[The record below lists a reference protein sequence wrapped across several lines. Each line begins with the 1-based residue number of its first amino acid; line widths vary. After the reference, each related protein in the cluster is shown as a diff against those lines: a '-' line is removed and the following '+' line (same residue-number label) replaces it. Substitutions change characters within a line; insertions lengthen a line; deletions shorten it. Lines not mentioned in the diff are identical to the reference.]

1 MELILSA
8 ADLPTLESRR
18 EQELEEARIIQQ
30 GMFPPETLAIGSV
43 TMAHKVVPMTEVG
56 GDFLDYFALSDA
68 TLGLYLG
75 DVAGKGLPAALY
87 AALAVGTLRGVQKT
101 GACPTTVL
109 ELLNKRLAMRGIP
122 SRYAATQYALYDPP
136 ARRLHIANG
145 GVPGPLHLTARGCQ
159 ELLLPGIPPGL
170 LMEASYE
177 VTTLQLQAGD
187 SVVFFTDGIT
197 DAMNHKDELYGIERL
212 AQLCEQHRGAPPAEL
227 LERIFSGVEKFA
239 HGQQQHDD
247 MTVAILHCGK

>member
-1 MELILSA
+1 MELKLSDV
-8 ADLPTLESRR
+8 DLLTLQSRR

-30 GMFPPETLAIGSV
+30 GMFPPESLVIGSV

-109 ELLNKRLAMRGIP
+109 ELLNRRLAMRGIP
-122 SRYAATQYALYDPP
+122 ARYAATQYALYDP
-136 ARRLHIANG
+136 ATRRLHVSNG
-145 GVPGPLHLTARGCQ
+145 GVPGPLHLTARGCR

-170 LMEASYE
+170 LMEAGYE
-177 VTTLQLQAGD
+177 VKTLQLETGD

-197 DAMNHKDELYGIERL
+197 DAMNHRDELYGIERL
-212 AQLCEQHRGAPPAEL
+212 VRLCEEHRGARPAEL
-227 LERIFSGVEKFA
+227 LERIFSEVGEFVE
-239 HGQQQHDD
+239 GQQQRDD
-247 MTVAILHCGK
+247 MTVAILHCGE

>member
-1 MELILSA
+1 MELILPA
-8 ADLPTLESRR
+8 ADLPATDRLR

-43 TMAHKVVPMTEVG
+43 MMAHKVVPMTEVG

-75 DVAGKGLPAALY
+75 DVSGKGLPAALY

-109 ELLNKRLAMRGIP
+109 ELLNKRLTMRGIP

-136 ARRLHIANG
+136 TRRLHISNG
-145 GVPGPLHLTARGCQ
+145 GVPGPLHLTARGCR

-170 LMEASYE
+170 LMEAGYE

-187 SVVFFTDGIT
+187 SVVFFTDGIS
-197 DAMNHKDELYGIERL
+197 DALNPKDESYGIERL
-212 AQLCEQHRGAPPAEL
+212 AQLCAQHRSAPPAEL
-227 LERIFSGVEKFA
+227 LERIFRGVGEFTR
-239 HGQQQHDD
+239 GQPQHDD
-247 MTVAILHCGK
+247 MTVAILHCEK

>member
-1 MELILSA
+1 MEVKLPA
-8 ADLPTLESRR
+8 ADSPATDRLR

-30 GMFPPETLAIGSV
+30 GMFPPEMLAIGSV

-68 TLGLYLG
+68 KLGLYLG

-136 ARRLHIANG
+136 SRRLHIANG
-145 GVPGPLHLTARGCQ
+145 GVPGPLHLTSRGCR

-170 LMEASYE
+170 LMESSYD
-177 VTTLQLQAGD
+177 VTTLQLEAGD
-187 SVVFFTDGIT
+187 SVVFFTDGIS
-197 DAMNHKDELYGIERL
+197 DAMNQKDEAYGIERL

-227 LERIFSGVEKFA
+227 LQRIFNGVGEFA
-239 HGQQQHDD
+239 RGQRQHDD